1 MHFHHIK
8 LDSQRYCADALYI
21 FLVLYR
27 PILAAIYLYSIYT
40 SIRVILGCI
49 CGLS

>member
-21 FLVLYR
+21 FLVLY
-27 PILAAIYLYSIYT
+27 ILAAIYLYSIYT
-40 SIRVILGCI
+40 SICVILGYI